1 MTQSNDIDLATIVAD
16 PIFSDEEKDLIKRFS
31 EETNRR
37 IEVSGFH
44 SDMNLFDIAE
54 AIDLDIS
61 ALHKEGPV
69 MYALWVVMLSALKAH
84 YKMEELKYPTVDS
97 FLETYSGYFDREPE
111 DEKERLWHTANWM
124 SILFT
129 LITPRK
135 NKGLAMQV
143 IPKLV
148 EGWNTKYVTGSGQ
161 THRTANRVHIFESEG
176 NIKANHR
183 GKVKPK
189 KKKRVAKRMPR
200 KFHAVFTSDGSFV
213 VPPKKR
219 QRASAENQRSESPF
233 VIDGHTDADDDDDD
247 SSINED
253 VNEDVHET
261 FKTWSSLPG
270 GILGETD
277 LLRSSSVFDLNNSDL
292 SPPSLQ
298 RGFSWTEIPISMIGQ
313 NNGPPSYPRGPVNNG
328 MNSFSPVTQ
337 GSDFYGN
344 IEFVN
349 PSIQGSPR
357 AIPTVVTS
365 NNYNPIYDNLDP
377 KAVRDAFAGYNLSAP
392 SAVYY

>member
-1 MTQSNDIDLATIVAD
+1 MTQREQVDDVSVIMAD
-16 PIFSDEEKDLIKRFS
+16 PIFSEEEKDLIKRFS
-31 EETNRR
+31 DETKRR

-69 MYALWVVMLSALKAH
+69 MYALWVVMLSVLKRH
-84 YKMEELKYPTVDS
+84 YKLEDLKYPSLDS

-161 THRTANRVHIFESEG
+161 THRTASRVHIFESEG

-189 KKKRVAKRMPR
+189 KKKRMAKRVPR
-200 KFHAVFTSDGSFV
+200 KFHPTVTGDGAFSE
-213 VPPKKR
+213 PPKKR
-219 QRASAENQRSESPF
+219 QRSWANDQRTESPF
-233 VIDGHTDADDDDDD
+233 IIDGHTDADDD

-253 VNEDVHET
+253 VNEDVHQA

-270 GILGETD
+270 GGLGDTD

-298 RGFSWTEIPISMIGQ
+298 RGFSWTEIPISMMGQ
-313 NNGPPSYPRGPVNNG
+313 NNGPPSFQRGPVSSG
-328 MNSFSPVTQ
+328 MSSFSPVTQ
-337 GSDFYGN
+337 SSEFCDN

-349 PSIQGSPR
+349 PPLQGSPR
-357 AIPTVVTS
+357 AIPTVVTGS
-365 NNYNPIYDNLDP
+365 NYIPVYDTLDP
-377 KAVRDAFAGYNLSAP
+377 KAVRDAFAGYTLSVP
-392 SAVYY
+392 PTAVYY